1 VTAGTVPARSRGFP
15 GLRDLAA
22 KPKFRRLIAAQAF
35 SQAADGFYQ
44 IALASFL
51 IFSVEAARTP
61 GQVTKI
67 LAVTTIPFSLVG
79 PFTGPFIDRF
89 SRRSVLV
96 GSKLAMVVLTL
107 AIIPARDVSE
117 GLVLALVVADV
128 SVNRFFH
135 AAKNAV
141 LPSLVAPP
149 RYLLANAVSTTTG
162 MVASLG
168 GAVVGGP
175 VVDATSPVVGLVAGA
190 ACMAVSALL
199 AGTLPLPSGEKRG
212 LAGILSELR
221 ENLRDVRD
229 GLRTLRAS
237 RQASYGV
244 ASVWAM
250 RFLLGFVLLAS
261 LVLLRE
267 RFDIRATGFSLVF
280 AALAVGGFVG
290 ALLVPVAARRLGYRR
305 VAPLAMVLA
314 ALAAMI
320 GGPIPSLIALLP
332 TVFVGGIAMSLA
344 KIASDTLI
352 QHGIA
357 DHFRGRAFA
366 VYELGY
372 NGAFVIAGLIPTALR
387 PALGDVGVIL
397 LTGGLAL
404 ATALVLAARGR
415 RIPEPVE
422 VRTYAGSRGD
432 ETPREV
438 EIRGESLP
446 VEEVERAWHE
456 DRDGRRLRCFRL
468 RLRGGRRIQVSLG
481 ESWQLDAELATRPAP
496 AEDGSET

>member
-1 VTAGTVPARSRGFP
+1 VTDAPPSARGFP

-22 KPKFRRLIAAQAF
+22 RPKFRRLIAAQAF
-35 SQAADGFYQ
+35 SQAGDGLYQ
-44 IALASFL
+44 IAIASFL

-96 GSKLAMVVLTL
+96 GSKVAMAVLTL
-107 AIIPARDVSE
+107 AIIPAREVSE

-135 AAKNAV
+135 ASKNAV
-141 LPSLVAPP
+141 LPSLVPQT
-149 RYLLANAVSTTTG
+149 RYLVANSVSTTTG

-175 VVDATSPVVGLVAGA
+175 VVDATSPIVGLVAGA
-190 ACMAVSALL
+190 ACMAISAVLV
-199 AGTLPLPSGEKRG
+199 GTIPLPPGEKRG
-212 LAGILSELR
+212 LAGIASELR

-229 GLRTLRAS
+229 GLRALRSS

-267 RFDIRATGFSLVF
+267 RFDIQATGFSLVF
-280 AALAVGGFVG
+280 AALAIGGFGG
-290 ALLVPVAARRLGYRR
+290 ALLVPFAARRFGYRGM
-305 VAPLAMVLA
+305 APIAMVLA
-314 ALAAMI
+314 AVAAMV
-320 GGPIPSLIALLP
+320 GGPIPSLYALLP
-332 TVFVGGIAMSLA
+332 TVLVAGIAMSLA

-352 QHGIA
+352 QQGIA
-357 DHFRGRAFA
+357 DRFRGRAFA

-404 ATALVLAARGR
+404 ATAAVLARHAR
-415 RIPEPVE
+415 RIPEPIE
-422 VRTYAGSRGD
+422 VRSYAGARGD
-432 ETPREV
+432 EVPREV
-438 EIRGESLP
+438 VLGGETLA
-446 VEEVERAWHE
+446 VEEVERSWHE
-456 DRDGRRLRCFRL
+456 DRSGDRLLVFRL
-468 RLRGGRRIQVSLG
+468 RLQGGRRLQVSFG
-481 ESWQLDAELATRPAP
+481 EIWHLDAELASAPVP
-496 AEDGSET
+496 AEGGTGA